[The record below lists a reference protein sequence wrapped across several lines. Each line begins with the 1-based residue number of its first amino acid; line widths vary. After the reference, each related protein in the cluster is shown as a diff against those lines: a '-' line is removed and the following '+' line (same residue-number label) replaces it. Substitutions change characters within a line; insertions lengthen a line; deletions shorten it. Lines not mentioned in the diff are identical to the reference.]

1 MKKFLLC
8 AFFALAMC
16 CTASADIIPVTL
28 SNGQIV
34 YVDTSKFKTSEELIA
49 YIMGLDKKYTSPQP
63 TDPTPSVPANPSVPK
78 K

>member
-16 CTASADIIPVTL
+16 CTVSAHPIKVTAPDGRVKYFESDDYETMEQL
-28 SNGQIV
+28 MTAIDAWINNKV
-34 YVDTSKFKTSEELIA
+34 TS
-49 YIMGLDKKYTSPQP
+49 QP
-63 TDPTPSVPANPSVPK
+63 TNPTPSVPANPSVPK